1 MTLHFQEKGTSMMTK
16 TSNGNGNMEKC
27 ETGDK
32 NRPKLDDRFIT
43 TIQGK
48 EFVVY
53 AGLLDLAHQKGLTS
67 VTVEAIQYPTN
78 GNGFEAICKAT
89 VESQHG
95 DTYSEVGDANPKNV
109 NPKVVKHI
117 LRVAATRAKA
127 RALRDYTNIGMT
139 CLEELGDLDEITDDE
154 RNGNDK
160 PRRSSPNKSPETPK
174 DKGNGNG
181 QGTAASNPPDPTQR
195 QNNDNG
201 RKQSAGTKPSEKPVQ
216 DGTKQAEGT
225 KQESSSESS
234 PKPSV
239 AQVRAIENLAR
250 RRNISS
256 DELEEMAQNTYG
268 TSVVNLTPSEASGFI
283 RQLQQSA

>member
-1 MTLHFQEKGTSMMTK
+1 MTTK
-16 TSNGNGNMEKC
+16 SSNGNGNAEKL

-32 NRPKLDDRFIT
+32 TRPKLDDRFIT

-53 AGLLDLAHQKGLTS
+53 AGLLDLAHQKGLSS
-67 VTVEAIQYPTN
+67 VTIEAIQYPTN
-78 GNGFEAICKAT
+78 DNGFEAICKAT
-89 VESQHG
+89 VESQRG
-95 DTYSEVGDANPKNV
+95 ETFSEVGDANPKNV

-139 CLEELGDLDEITDDE
+139 CLEELGDLDEDLGDE
-154 RNGNDK
+154 KNGNDRS
-160 PRRSSPNKSPETPK
+160 RRSASSKTPDTPK

-181 QGTAASNPPDPTQR
+181 KGTAAGNPPVPPKDQQKAKTDGQDAP
-195 QNNDNG
+195 
-201 RKQSAGTKPSEKPVQ
+201 PSDQPPQ
-216 DGTKQAEGT
+216 GGP
-225 KQESSSESS
+225 KQESSQESV

-239 AQVRAIENLAR
+239 AQIRAIENLAR

-268 TSVVNLTPSEASGFI
+268 TSVVNLTPSEASSFI
-283 RQLQQSA
+283 RSLQQSA